1 VLNRK
6 WVDKDETRKGPGDD
20 EPLTDED
27 DVERAEHFEKQYNFR
42 YEEEYVY
49 GASSGA
55 GLFAFGASSCAVF
68 FPFRISSSAS

>member
-6 WVDKDETRKGPGDD
+6 WVDKDETRKAPGDD

-42 YEEEYVY
+42 YEEEYAY
-49 GASSGA
+49 GVSSGA
-55 GLFAFGASSCAVF
+55 VF
-68 FPFRISSSAS
+68 FSFWLSSSVSGI